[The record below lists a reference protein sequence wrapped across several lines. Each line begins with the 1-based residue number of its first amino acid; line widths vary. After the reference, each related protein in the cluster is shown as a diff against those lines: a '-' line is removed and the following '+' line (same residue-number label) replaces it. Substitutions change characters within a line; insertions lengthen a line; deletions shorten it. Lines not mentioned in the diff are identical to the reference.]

1 MTVDDSAVINL
12 PELDDKVNRKI
23 EWRKTKKEKH
33 SPALGAQIY
42 CQEIGIGD
50 KDLLIQRT
58 KIGAGAEIGAFQVV
72 CPEGI
77 PCAGAEDG
85 FLWHIVHEYRDAQHS
100 SQ

>member
-1 MTVDDSAVINL
+1 MTALSSTYQNWMT
-12 PELDDKVNRKI
+12 KSI
-23 EWRKTKKEKH
+23 EKSSGAGQKKEKH